1 VCEAHAIIPH
11 STFHIAFKI
20 VIENKKQIISIEA
33 SAGAGK
39 TYSLA
44 KRYISLLFEPS
55 GQTGV
60 KNIIAVTFAN
70 KAALEMKSRVISY
83 LKKAALSLD
92 TENIFEGLN
101 LTKNQIKE
109 KSVRILN
116 EILEDYDA
124 FNISTI
130 DSFKNRILKA
140 CAINLGVS
148 PNFKIEDDYSQNLLF
163 ALDSFIENAAKSP
176 ETRALL
182 ENYVRQYL
190 SVEKS
195 GWFPK
200 NDIFNEAAKVFEKS
214 SHSGKNIS
222 FLRNDFQKEIFKI
235 SGEIYNNIS
244 SFYEK
249 FPKLKIHSQHYKDIQ
264 KIIAGGAKSG
274 VSLLCTLDIPSK
286 FSEPEL
292 KYLKDAQKCPEA
304 DGLWERIRAQISELC
319 SFYAKNYYA
328 VYCEI
333 YEALSKEFDLRAKKD
348 ELVFLN
354 EINKKTFSIFEGES
368 FASESFAGES
378 FALPE
383 IYYRLS
389 EKYKHFLIDEF
400 QDTNSVQWAGIKRFL
415 EESLS
420 SGGTFFYVGDAKQ
433 AIYDF
438 RGGNSSIFYNV
449 LNEFPG
455 VETASVLLDKNYRS
469 HKEIV
474 DFNNKIF
481 SLENL
486 NRFLSESNKD
496 MQTCGIIS
504 QVYSSS
510 KQTYKPGKD
519 KGYVEIEV
527 MPKDADETYEQEKFN
542 AFIDDILTRFSQKDI
557 AVLCRTNAQSFT
569 AGSWILERGLNVN
582 SQQTLSLKNNGIIKQ
597 LFSFMEFIAS
607 PMDALSFSSFILGE
621 AFLTVC
627 GVSAQEMERFLFSR
641 NKNLSSGAFYKDFRN
656 LYKNIWDEYFEDF
669 FIKAGFVPVYEFVLA
684 ALEKFKIAGNFPQ
697 SKTFIMRFLELIKD
711 FENEAQGKSPGGLKS
726 FIEYFKSLKD
736 DDPSLFVINS
746 PKDAITVTTVHKAK
760 GLQFPVVILPFLAL
774 PPSKTENPFFIDEE
788 QSSEQSSLN
797 LVYLSKDIAKF
808 SEEFKALYDNEKTK
822 SLLAELNVLYVA
834 MTRAECE
841 MYALVPQKTGNANN
855 AAITLFG
862 GQNIIAGSKEKYD
875 IKTTENT
882 DDTSVFDALRSE
894 YKDVLKNF
902 HSPDIEIPEFSE
914 NRKKGNILHF
924 ALSNIVTLKGKDID
938 AEIDKAYAATKNK
951 FVSENISWLKEEL
964 SSFFKKEE
972 ITKLFLYE
980 ETVVSNEREIIS
992 ADGAVLRIDKLIVL
1006 PDEIIIADFKSSLYN
1021 REENF
1026 KQVKNYAA
1034 AVRGIYSGKKISGY
1048 IIDIS
1053 KKEVL
1058 SVQ

>member
-1 VCEAHAIIPH
+1 MND
-11 STFHIAFKI
+11 
-20 VIENKKQIISIEA
+20 NKKQIISIEA

-55 GQTGV
+55 GQNRV

-101 LTKNQIKE
+101 LTKSQIKE

-140 CAINLGVS
+140 CAINLGLS

-176 ETRALL
+176 QARALL

-200 NDIFNEAAKVFEKS
+200 NDIFNESAKVFEKS

-222 FLRNDFQKEIFKI
+222 FLRNDFQKELFKL
-235 SGEIYNNIS
+235 SGEIYDNIAD
-244 SFYEK
+244 FYEK

-264 KIIAGGAKSG
+264 KIIAGGTKF
-274 VSLLCTLDIPSK
+274 LCALDIPSK

-292 KYLKDAQKCPEA
+292 KYLKDAQRCPEA
-304 DGLWERIRAQISELC
+304 DELWERIHAQISELC

-333 YEALSKEFDLRAKKD
+333 YESLSKEFDSRAKKD

-354 EINKKTFSIFEGES
+354 EINKKTFSLFE
-368 FASESFAGES
+368 SESFAGES

-438 RGGNSSIFYNV
+438 RGGNSSIFYNA

-455 VETASVLLDKNYRS
+455 VGAASVLLDKNYRS
-469 HKEIV
+469 HKAIV
-474 DFNNKIF
+474 NFNNSVF

-486 NRFLSESNKD
+486 SRFLSESNKD
-496 MQTCGIIS
+496 GQNSGIIS
-504 QVYSSS
+504 QTYSSS
-510 KQTYKPGKD
+510 KQTYKPEKD
-519 KGYVEIEV
+519 KGYVEIEII
-527 MPKDADETYEQEKFN
+527 PKDAGETYEKEKFN
-542 AFIDDILTRFSQKDI
+542 AFIDEILTRFGQKDI

-569 AGSWILERGLNVN
+569 ASSWILERGLNVN

-597 LFSFMEFIAS
+597 IFSFMEFIAS

-621 AFLTVC
+621 AFLTAC
-627 GVSAQEMERFLFSR
+627 GVSADEMEQFLFSR
-641 NKNLSSGAFYKDFRN
+641 TPSGAFYKDFRD
-656 LYKNIWDEYFEDF
+656 LYKNIWNEYFEDF
-669 FIKAGFVPVYEFVLA
+669 FVKAGFVPVYEFVLA
-684 ALEKFKIAGNFPQ
+684 ALEKFKIAENFPQ

-711 FENEAQGKSPGGLKS
+711 FESEASLCGLKP

-746 PKDAITVTTVHKAK
+746 PKDAITVTTIHKAK

-788 QSSEQSSLN
+788 QSSEQSSLEQS
-797 LVYLSKDIAKF
+797 LEQSSSEQSSEQSSLSLIYLSKDIAKF
-808 SEEFKALYDNEKTK
+808 SEELKTLYDNEKAK

-862 GQNIIAGSKEKYD
+862 GQNIIAGSKEKYEKNDSAD
-875 IKTTENT
+875 IK
-882 DDTSVFDALRSE
+882 DTYIRDILASGF
-894 YKDVLKNF
+894 KDVLKNF
-902 HSPDIEIPEFSE
+902 HSPDIEIPEFNE

-924 ALSNIVTLKGKDID
+924 ALSNIATLKGKDAN
-938 AEIDKAYAATKNK
+938 AEIDKTCAATKNK
-951 FVSENISWLKEEL
+951 FISEDISWLQEEL

-972 ITKLFLYE
+972 IAELFSYE
-980 ETVVSNEREIIS
+980 ETTVSNEREIIS
-992 ADGAVLRIDKLIVL
+992 AEGAALRIDKLIIL
-1006 PDEIIIADFKSSLYN
+1006 PDKIIIADFKNSIYDQ
-1021 REENF
+1021 EENF
-1026 KQVKNYAA
+1026 KQVKNYMAA
-1034 AVRGIYSGKKISGY
+1034 ISGIYPDKKTFGY
-1048 IIDIS
+1048 IVDIS

-1058 SVQ
+1058 SVK